1 MVMSQI
7 IYCDESGFSGNNLA
21 DDGNPYFVYSSVR
34 FEPEAASNLV
44 AQVKKDFKLQGEIK
58 GANLTKHALGR
69 RALTQLIKTCAP
81 ESKLIVAHKKF
92 ALAGKLFEYIFE
104 PPLAENSLL
113 FYNIGFQKYIANL
126 LHGDLI
132 TKHET
137 AGELLVK
144 FQEAMRALDFAKLAD
159 LLAEDHKPP
168 KGDYSPRELVV
179 RFARAA
185 NGPALAELE
194 SLRDQGGVGK
204 WVLDLSSTSLNGLLS
219 AWGEQMDNMEVMC
232 DDSKPLKDLQ
242 EVFNLRVGKFE
253 RKYIELEGRRQLL
266 TYSLAGPIRFASS
279 RDFPGL
285 QLADALASA
294 LAFSL
299 NHSDDKVAL
308 TWGQMLF
315 ESVNDAI
322 MPDLDYVDLK
332 HPSAVLNAAILAE
345 LIRRAESAEP
355 LLDGIEQF
363 VSWMN
368 SRLPDLMH
376 YLGPSRRNNSESK
389 RKTKTKNK

>member
-1 MVMSQI
+1 MSQI

-21 DDGNPYFVYSSVR
+21 DNGNPYFVYSSVR
-34 FEPEAASNLV
+34 FEPEAASELV
-44 AQVKKDFKLQGEIK
+44 AQVKKDFRLQGEIK
-58 GANLTKHALGR
+58 GANLTKHAQGR
-69 RALTQLIKTCAP
+69 RALTRLVKSCAP
-81 ESKLIVAHKKF
+81 ESKLIMANKKF

-104 PPLAENSLL
+104 PPLAKNSLL

-132 TKHET
+132 TKHAT
-137 AGELLVK
+137 ASELLVK

-159 LLAEDHKPP
+159 LLTEDHKRP

-185 NGPALAELE
+185 TGPALAELE
-194 SLRDQGGVGK
+194 SLCEQGGVGK

-219 AWGEQMDNMEVMC
+219 AWGEQMDSMEVMC

-242 EVFNLRVGKFE
+242 EVFNWRVGKFE

-266 TYSLAGPIRFASS
+266 TYSLATPIRFASS
-279 RDFPGL
+279 KDFPGL

-299 NHSDDKVAL
+299 NHSDDKVAI
-308 TWGQMLF
+308 TWRQMLF

-322 MPDLDYVDLK
+322 MPDLNYVDMK
-332 HPSAVLNAAILAE
+332 RPSTVLNAAVLAE
-345 LIRRAESAEP
+345 LIRRAEDGEP
-355 LLDGIEQF
+355 LLDGMGQF
-363 VSWMN
+363 VRWTHSK
-368 SRLPDLMH
+368 LPDLMRH
-376 YLGPSRRNNSESK
+376 LKSSSRSK
-389 RKTKTKNK
+389 DLVKPQKTMRKQ

>member
-1 MVMSQI
+1 MSQI

-21 DDGNPYFVYSSVR
+21 DNGNPYFIYSSVR
-34 FEPEAASNLV
+34 IEPEAASELV
-44 AQVKKDFKLQGEIK
+44 AQVRKDFRLQGEIK
-58 GANLTKHALGR
+58 GANLTKHAQGR
-69 RALTQLIKTCAP
+69 RALTVLIKSCAP
-81 ESKLIVAHKKF
+81 ESKLILANKKF

-104 PPLAENSLL
+104 PPLAKNSLL
-113 FYNIGFQKYIANL
+113 FYNLGFQKYIANL
-126 LHGDLI
+126 LYGDLI

-159 LLAEDHKPP
+159 LLAEDNKRP
-168 KGDYSPRELVV
+168 KGDYSARELVV

-194 SLRDQGGVGK
+194 SLREQGGVGK

-219 AWGEQMDNMEVMC
+219 AWGEQMDSMEVMC

-242 EVFNLRVGKFE
+242 EVFDWRVGKFE

-266 TYSLAGPIRFASS
+266 TYSLAAPIRFASS

-294 LAFSL
+294 FAFAL
-299 NHSDDKVAL
+299 NHPDDKMAV
-308 TWGQMLF
+308 TWRQMLF
-315 ESVNDAI
+315 ETLDDAI
-322 MPDLDYVDLK
+322 MPDPGYVDMK
-332 HPSAVLNAAILAE
+332 HPSTVLNAAVLAE
-345 LIRRAESAEP
+345 LIRRAESGEP
-355 LLDGIEQF
+355 LLDGIERF
-363 VSWMN
+363 VRWMN

-376 YLGPSRRNNSESK
+376 HLGRSRRNSSQPK
-389 RKTKTKNK
+389 RKTKDEK